1 MWECK
6 GEGGGGDGKE
16 KSFLIFFFFN
26 IKPMPKKM
34 QIPSFDVYFE
44 DLKQGF

>member
-1 MWECK
+1 M
-6 GEGGGGDGKE
+6 GEQRRRGWKRKE
-16 KSFLIFFFFN
+16 FFNFFFFN
-26 IKPMPKKM
+26 IKTMPKKM

>member
-1 MWECK
+1 MWEWK
-6 GEGGGGDGKE
+6 GGGDGRE
-16 KSFLIFFFFN
+16 KIFKFYFFFN
-26 IKPMPKKM
+26 IKTMPKKM